1 MQEYKQFL
9 IAKIEEY
16 KQYNKNNT
24 IYTEPYNLDVFDNMM
39 KVKQHN
45 VPSILREYL
54 TTVSSC
60 FYINDSL
67 IMIDINIFPDYNDII
82 KYKNIDNICDPQ
94 FKSASIPEELHTFNL
109 SQPSLVEN
117 DTIRARR
124 LSSIYIKM
132 PIFVFFNVINKEEF
146 YFDLLNYK
154 VWNYNNGTLK
164 EIDSLENYLI
174 SVLKIPQKQ
183 IYIINPDNSINWRN
197 LQTLM
202 LNTFKMIK
210 KPYNKDELEPYRELL
225 DKDLYNY
232 LLFVSKEIY
241 IGGDKY
247 CISIKDIDE
256 LKFSECTSH
265 YDDNFYDMI
274 LSIGYI
280 DGNPEE
286 HTFYIFLGN
295 GKLKYTIWEYW
306 NEGYYRIQEDFRDFL
321 EFTVIPSILKLYS
334 LSSSN

>member
-9 IAKIEEY
+9 VAKIEEY

-24 IYTEPYNLDVFDNMM
+24 INTEPYNLDVFDNIMNL
-39 KVKQHN
+39 KQHN

-82 KYKNIDNICDPQ
+82 KYKNRNKDN
-94 FKSASIPEELHTFNL
+94 
-109 SQPSLVEN
+109 
-117 DTIRARR
+117 
-124 LSSIYIKM
+124 IKM

-146 YFDLLNYK
+146 YFDLLDYK
-154 VWNYNNGTLK
+154 VWSYNNWILK
-164 EIDSLENYLI
+164 ELDSLENYLI
-174 SVLKIPQKQ
+174 SVLKVPQKQ

-202 LNTFKMIK
+202 LNNFKMIK

-225 DKDLYNY
+225 DEDLYNY

-241 IGGDKY
+241 IGKEKY

-256 LKFSECTSH
+256 LQFSECNSH
-265 YDDNFYDMI
+265 YDDNFDDMV

-280 DGNPEE
+280 YGNPEGRK
-286 HTFYIFLGN
+286 FYIFLGN
-295 GKLKYTIWEYW
+295 GKLKHTIWEYCNDW
-306 NEGYYRIQEDFRDFL
+306 YYRIQEDFRDFL

-334 LSSSN
+334 PSSSN

>member
-9 IAKIEEY
+9 VAKIEEY
-16 KQYNKNNT
+16 KQYNKYNT
-24 IYTEPYNLDVFDNMM
+24 INIEPYNLDVFDNIINL
-39 KVKQHN
+39 KQHN

-82 KYKNIDNICDPQ
+82 KYKN
-94 FKSASIPEELHTFNL
+94 K
-109 SQPSLVEN
+109 EN
-117 DTIRARR
+117 N
-124 LSSIYIKM
+124 IKM

-146 YFDLLNYK
+146 YFDLLDYK
-154 VWNYNNGTLK
+154 VWSYNNGTLK
-164 EIDSLENYLI
+164 EIDSLQNYLM
-174 SVLKIPQKQ
+174 SALKVQQKQ

-202 LNTFKMIK
+202 LNNFKMIE

-225 DKDLYNY
+225 DEELYNY

-241 IGGDKY
+241 IGKNKY

-256 LKFSECTSH
+256 LKFSECNSH
-265 YDDNFYDMI
+265 YNDNFDDMV

-280 DGNPEE
+280 YGNPEGRK
-286 HTFYIFLGN
+286 FYIFLGN
-295 GKLKYTIWEYW
+295 GKLKYTIWEYCNDW
-306 NEGYYRIQEDFRDFL
+306 YYRIQEDFRDFL

>member
-9 IAKIEEY
+9 VAKIEEY

-24 IYTEPYNLDVFDNMM
+24 INIEPYNLDVFDNMM

-54 TTVSSC
+54 ATVSSC

-82 KYKNIDNICDPQ
+82 KYKNRNKDN
-94 FKSASIPEELHTFNL
+94 
-109 SQPSLVEN
+109 
-117 DTIRARR
+117 
-124 LSSIYIKM
+124 IKM

-146 YFDLLNYK
+146 YFDLLDYK
-154 VWNYNNGTLK
+154 VWSYNNGILK

-174 SVLKIPQKQ
+174 SVLKVPQKQ

-202 LNTFKMIK
+202 LNNFKMIK

-225 DKDLYNY
+225 DEDLYNY

-241 IGGDKY
+241 IGKDKY

-256 LKFSECTSH
+256 LQFSECNSH

-280 DGNPEE
+280 YGNPEGQK
-286 HTFYIFLGN
+286 FYIFLGN
-295 GKLKYTIWEYW
+295 GKLKYTIWEYC

-321 EFTVIPSILKLYS
+321 EFTVIPSIL
-334 LSSSN
+334 